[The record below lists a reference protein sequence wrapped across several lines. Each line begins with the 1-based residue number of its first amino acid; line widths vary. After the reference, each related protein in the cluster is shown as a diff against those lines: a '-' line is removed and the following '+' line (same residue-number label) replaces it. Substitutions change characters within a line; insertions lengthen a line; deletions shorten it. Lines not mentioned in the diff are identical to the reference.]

1 MIQNLSKPRAGIGAW
16 AKRKRV
22 AHLVRST
29 CHAMS
34 GRKQGRSENPAPVPN
49 LMDRIGT
56 TTRSSTCMHQCE
68 SVGSDV
74 SQFRRRQSES
84 VDGRQAIHRRTKL
97 QPAAWRLSQQG
108 EKGAR
113 QACGLVAAHREYIDA
128 RFSLFNRPP
137 GMLSQ
142 SCCRVHL
149 QMPAWTRGIPFHR
162 RSRD

>member
-1 MIQNLSKPRAGIGAW
+1 MLLSTGPRRPVKLESSDTKRLCALNTSPPRCRTNLRLKAYHSLI
-16 AKRKRV
+16 
-22 AHLVRST
+22 
-29 CHAMS
+29 
-34 GRKQGRSENPAPVPN
+34 
-49 LMDRIGT
+49 DRIGT
-56 TTRSSTCMHQCE
+56 ATRSSTCMRQCE

-97 QPAAWRLSQQG
+97 QPAAWCLSQQG

-113 QACGLVAAHREYIDA
+113 QACGLVTAHREYIHA
-128 RFSLFNRPP
+128 RYSLFNRPP

-149 QMPAWTRGIPFHR
+149 QMPAWTREIPFHR